1 MDDDTEVDDSKK
13 LSLTREIKF
22 MMYGFGD
29 DPCPYTQSTAL
40 IEDIVLNYIN
50 EIALKALNMGK
61 KGKIAVE
68 DILFLIRHDPKKH
81 GRVKELLI
89 SNDEIKKARKGFEED
104 KYHF

>member
-1 MDDDTEVDDSKK
+1 MDDDADADESKK
-13 LSLTREIKF
+13 LSLSRDIKI

-29 DPCPYTQSTAL
+29 DQCPYTQSTSL
-40 IEDIVLNYIN
+40 IEDIVMNYIN
-50 EIALKALNMGK
+50 EISLKALNMGK
-61 KGKIAVE
+61 KGKITVE
-68 DILFLIRHDPKKH
+68 DILHLIRHDPKKH